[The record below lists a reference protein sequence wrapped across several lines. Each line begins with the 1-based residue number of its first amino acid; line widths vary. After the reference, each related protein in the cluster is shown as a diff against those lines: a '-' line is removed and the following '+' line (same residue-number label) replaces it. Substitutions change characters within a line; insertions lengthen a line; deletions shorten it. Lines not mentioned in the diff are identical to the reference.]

1 MLTIIRILF
10 TLLLWTL
17 SLIGL
22 ILLVILW
29 DIRQHPLSVFHYL
42 HLLRGLSF

>member
-1 MLTIIRILF
+1 
-10 TLLLWTL
+10 
-17 SLIGL
+17 
-22 ILLVILW
+22 VILW